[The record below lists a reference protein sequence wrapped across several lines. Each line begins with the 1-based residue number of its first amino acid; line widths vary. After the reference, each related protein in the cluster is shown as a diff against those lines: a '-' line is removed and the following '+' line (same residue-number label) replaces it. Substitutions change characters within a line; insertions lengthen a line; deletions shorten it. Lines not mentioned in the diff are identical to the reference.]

1 MDTIEKALRKSG
13 EPGSGWPRGERE
25 RDGTPQQ
32 DPANAEAPQETTPP
46 GSAPSSDRYQELT
59 EERLRRNGFLS
70 RQDERSQLAEE
81 FRIIKRPILENAF
94 GPPSRLIPHGNLVM
108 VTSAAPSEGKT
119 YCSVNLALSIA
130 REVNRTVLLVD
141 ADVARP
147 ALPRA
152 LGLGSRLGL
161 LDVLLDQRVSL
172 PDVLIR
178 TNIPNLAV
186 LPSGGSHRLSTEL
199 LASEGMARLVVEMS
213 ERYRDRIIVFDS
225 PPLLATSEASVLA
238 SHMGQVLLVVESG
251 RTPAAA
257 VGRAL
262 EKLEP
267 CEVVLT
273 VLNKARGG
281 PSSEYG
287 YPYYGGYGS

>member
-13 EPGSGWPRGERE
+13 EPGSGRQRGAQE
-25 RDGTPQQ
+25 RDLVP
-32 DPANAEAPQETTPP
+32 PHEPVSAEAPQEPSRP
-46 GSAPSSDRYQELT
+46 ESAPSNDTYQELS

-70 RQDERSQLAEE
+70 RQDERNQLAEE

-94 GPPSRLIPHGNLVM
+94 GPPSRLISHGNLVM

-119 YCSVNLALSIA
+119 YCSINLALSIA

-147 ALPRA
+147 ALPGA
-152 LGLGSRLGL
+152 LGLGARLGL
-161 LDVLLDQRVSL
+161 LDVLLDQHASL

-178 TNIPNLAV
+178 TNIPNLSL
-186 LPSGGSHRLSTEL
+186 LPAGGSHRLSTEL
-199 LASEGMARLVVEMS
+199 LASEGMARLVMEMS
-213 ERYRDRIIVFDS
+213 ERYPDRIIIFDS

-238 SHMGQVLLVVESG
+238 SHMGQVLLVVESE
-251 RTPAAA
+251 RTPASA
-257 VGRAL
+257 VERAL
-262 EKLEP
+262 EQLEP

-273 VLNKARGG
+273 LLNKARGTLG
-281 PSSEYG
+281 SEYG
-287 YPYYGGYGS
+287 YSYYGGYGN

>member
-186 LPSGGSHRLSTEL
+186 LPSGEATGCQPSCWPAKAWLVWLWKCPSDIGTASSCSIRHRCWPRARPAFWRRIWGRCFWSWSPAEPRRRRW
-199 LASEGMARLVVEMS
+199 AARL
-213 ERYRDRIIVFDS
+213 RNWN
-225 PPLLATSEASVLA
+225 
-238 SHMGQVLLVVESG
+238 
-251 RTPAAA
+251 PA
-257 VGRAL
+257 R
-262 EKLEP
+262 
-267 CEVVLT
+267 
-273 VLNKARGG
+273 
-281 PSSEYG
+281 
-287 YPYYGGYGS
+287 